1 LDSRDTFFTHSASIF
16 ESNQIDWDYS
26 KEFPSVVETETAVQ
40 KQSRPSSPSVTSGIT
55 GMSLSTSAQGG
66 PSYASVTAQ
75 QPLDPDMLE
84 MKRRLA
90 ELEMT
95 IQLQQTSA
103 PPAPNTPAPSIPPE
117 LATKIQDMMATMST
131 IPDMHLVWSQ
141 QRRNELGVRESIGR
155 KY

>member
-16 ESNQIDWDYS
+16 ESNQINWDC
-26 KEFPSVVETETAVQ
+26 KIEFPSVVETKTAVP
-40 KQSRPSSPSVTSGIT
+40 KQIRPGSLSVTSGIT

-90 ELEMT
+90 ELET
-95 IQLQQTSA
+95 NIQVQQQQLQQTSA
-103 PPAPNTPAPSIPPE
+103 PPAPTPPAPSIPPE
-117 LATKIQDMMATMST
+117 LATKIEDMMAKMSS
-131 IPDMHLVWSQ
+131 L
-141 QRRNELGVRESIGR
+141 
-155 KY
+155 